1 MDIGLQELFLI
12 SVMALIILGP
22 ERLPSTMKQ
31 IMIWASKMKNSF
43 NSIKKEFENE
53 LDLDGIQQQIHNEK
67 ILKELGEPIE
77 QLEENAKKLQQS
89 LLDLDASSNNL
100 VTDTTDT
107 ADTTASKK

>member
-31 IMIWASKMKNSF
+31 IMIWTSKIKNSF

-53 LDLDGIQQQIHNEK
+53 LDLDSIQQQIHNEK

-89 LLDLDASSNNL
+89 LLDLDASSNDSMADI
-100 VTDTTDT
+100 TDTTE
-107 ADTTASKK
+107 SEK

>member
-43 NSIKKEFENE
+43 NSIKKEFESE

>member
-31 IMIWASKMKNSF
+31 IMIWTSKIKNSF

-53 LDLDGIQQQIHNEK
+53 FDLDSIQQQIHNEK

-89 LLDLDASSNNL
+89 LLDLDASSNDSMADI
-100 VTDTTDT
+100 TDTTE
-107 ADTTASKK
+107 SEK

>member
-31 IMIWASKMKNSF
+31 IMVWVSKIKNSF

-53 LDLDGIQQQIHNEK
+53 LGLDGIQQQIHNEK
-67 ILKELGEPIE
+67 ILKELGEPLE
-77 QLEENAKKLQQS
+77 QLEENAKKIQQS
-89 LLDLDASSNNL
+89 LLDLDASSNDQMADI
-100 VTDTTDT
+100 TDTTE
-107 ADTTASKK
+107 SNK

>member
-31 IMIWASKMKNSF
+31 IMIWASKIKNSF

-53 LDLDGIQQQIHNEK
+53 LDLDDIQQQIHNEK

-89 LLDLDASSNNL
+89 LLDLDASSNDL
-100 VTDTTDT
+100 MADITDTTE
-107 ADTTASKK
+107 SEK

>member
-31 IMIWASKMKNSF
+31 IMVWVSKIKNSF

-53 LDLDGIQQQIHNEK
+53 LNLDGIEQQIHNEN
-67 ILKELGEPIE
+67 ILKELGEPLE

-89 LLDLDASSNNL
+89 LLDLDASSNDL

-107 ADTTASKK
+107 TASKK

>member
-12 SVMALIILGP
+12 SVIALIILGP

-31 IMIWASKMKNSF
+31 IMVWVSKIKNSF

-53 LDLDGIQQQIHNEK
+53 LNLDGIEQQIHNEN
-67 ILKELGEPIE
+67 ILKELGEPLE

-89 LLDLDASSNNL
+89 LLDLDVPSNNL
-100 VTDTTDT
+100 V
-107 ADTTASKK
+107 ADTSDSTVSEK

>member
-31 IMIWASKMKNSF
+31 IMIWVSKIKNSF

-53 LDLDGIQQQIHNEK
+53 LNLDGIKQQIHNEK
-67 ILKELGEPIE
+67 ILKELGEPLE

-89 LLDLDASSNNL
+89 LLDLDASSNDL

-107 ADTTASKK
+107 TASKK

>member
-1 MDIGLQELFLI
+1 
-12 SVMALIILGP
+12 
-22 ERLPSTMKQ
+22 MKQ

-67 ILKELGEPIE
+67 SLKELGEPIE

-89 LLDLDASSNNL
+89 LLDLDASSNDL
-100 VTDTTDT
+100 MADITDTTE
-107 ADTTASKK
+107 SEK

>member
-31 IMIWASKMKNSF
+31 IMIWVSKIKNSF

-53 LDLDGIQQQIHNEK
+53 LNLDGIKQQIHNEN
-67 ILKELGEPIE
+67 ILKELGEPLE

-89 LLDLDASSNNL
+89 LLDLDASSNDL

-107 ADTTASKK
+107 TASKK

>member
-31 IMIWASKMKNSF
+31 IMIWASKIKNSF

-67 ILKELGEPIE
+67 ILQELGEPIE

-89 LLDLDASSNNL
+89 LLDLDASSNDL
-100 VTDTTDT
+100 MADITDTTE
-107 ADTTASKK
+107 SEK

>member
-31 IMIWASKMKNSF
+31 IMVWVSKIKNSF

-53 LDLDGIQQQIHNEK
+53 LNLDGIKQQIHNEK
-67 ILKELGEPIE
+67 ILKELGEPLE

-89 LLDLDASSNNL
+89 LLDLDASSNDL

-107 ADTTASKK
+107 TASKK

>member
-31 IMIWASKMKNSF
+31 IMIWVSKIKNSF

-53 LDLDGIQQQIHNEK
+53 LNLDGIEQQIHNEN
-67 ILKELGEPIE
+67 ILKELGEPLE

-89 LLDLDASSNNL
+89 LLDLDVPSNNL
-100 VTDTTDT
+100 VADTTDST
-107 ADTTASKK
+107 DSTVSEK

>member
-31 IMIWASKMKNSF
+31 IMIWASKIKNSF

-53 LDLDGIQQQIHNEK
+53 IDLDGIQQQIHNEK
-67 ILKELGEPIE
+67 ILNQLGEPIE

-89 LLDLDASSNNL
+89 LLDLDASSNDL
-100 VTDTTDT
+100 MADITDTTE
-107 ADTTASKK
+107 SKK

>member
-31 IMIWASKMKNSF
+31 IMIWASKIKNSF

-89 LLDLDASSNNL
+89 LLDLDVPSNNL
-100 VTDTTDT
+100 VADTTDST
-107 ADTTASKK
+107 DSTVSEK

>member
-31 IMIWASKMKNSF
+31 IMISVSKIKNSF

-53 LDLDGIQQQIHNEK
+53 LDLDRIQQQIHNEN
-67 ILKELGEPIE
+67 ILKELGEPLE
-77 QLEENAKKLQQS
+77 QLEENAKKIQQS

-100 VTDTTDT
+100 VTDTI
-107 ADTTASKK
+107 DTTASKK

>member
-31 IMIWASKMKNSF
+31 IMVWVSKIKNSF

-53 LDLDGIQQQIHNEK
+53 LNLDGIEQQIHNEN
-67 ILKELGEPIE
+67 ILKELGEPLE

-89 LLDLDASSNNL
+89 LLDLDVPSNNL
-100 VTDTTDT
+100 V
-107 ADTTASKK
+107 ADTSDSTVSEK

>member
-31 IMIWASKMKNSF
+31 IMVWVSKIKNSF

-53 LDLDGIQQQIHNEK
+53 LNLDGIEQQIHNEN
-67 ILKELGEPIE
+67 ILKELGEPLE

-89 LLDLDASSNNL
+89 LLDLDVTSNNL
-100 VTDTTDT
+100 VADTTDST
-107 ADTTASKK
+107 VSEK

>member
-89 LLDLDASSNNL
+89 LLDLDASSNDL
-100 VTDTTDT
+100 MADITDTTE
-107 ADTTASKK
+107 SEK

>member
-12 SVMALIILGP
+12 SIMALIILGP

-31 IMIWASKMKNSF
+31 IMIWTSKIKNSF

-53 LDLDGIQQQIHNEK
+53 LDLDSIQQQIHNEK

-89 LLDLDASSNNL
+89 LLDLDASSNDSMADI
-100 VTDTTDT
+100 TDTTE
-107 ADTTASKK
+107 SEK

>member
-31 IMIWASKMKNSF
+31 IMVWVSKIKNSF

-53 LDLDGIQQQIHNEK
+53 LNLDGIKQQIHNEK
-67 ILKELGEPIE
+67 ILKELGEPLE
-77 QLEENAKKLQQS
+77 KLEENAKILQQS
-89 LLDLDASSNNL
+89 LLDLDAPSNNL
-100 VTDTTDT
+100 VSDTNDSTDSTV
-107 ADTTASKK
+107 SEK

>member
-31 IMIWASKMKNSF
+31 IMVWVSKIKNSF

-53 LDLDGIQQQIHNEK
+53 LNLDGIEQQIHNEN
-67 ILKELGEPIE
+67 ILKELGEPLE

-89 LLDLDASSNNL
+89 LLDLDVPSNNL
-100 VTDTTDT
+100 VADTTDST
-107 ADTTASKK
+107 DSTVSEK

>member
-31 IMIWASKMKNSF
+31 IMVWVSKIKNSF

-53 LDLDGIQQQIHNEK
+53 LNLDGIEQQIHNEN
-67 ILKELGEPIE
+67 ILKELGEPLE

-89 LLDLDASSNNL
+89 LLDLDVTSNNL
-100 VTDTTDT
+100 VADT
-107 ADTTASKK
+107 ADSTDSTVSEK

>member
-31 IMIWASKMKNSF
+31 IMIWASKIKNSF

-53 LDLDGIQQQIHNEK
+53 IDLDGIQQQIHNEK
-67 ILKELGEPIE
+67 ILNQLGEPIE

-89 LLDLDASSNNL
+89 LLDLDASNNDL
-100 VTDTTDT
+100 MADITDTTE
-107 ADTTASKK
+107 SEK

>member
-31 IMIWASKMKNSF
+31 IMIWTSKIKNSF

-53 LDLDGIQQQIHNEK
+53 LDLDSIQQQIHNEK

-77 QLEENAKKLQQS
+77 QLEKNAKKLQQS
-89 LLDLDASSNNL
+89 LLDLDASSNNSMADI
-100 VTDTTDT
+100 TDTTE
-107 ADTTASKK
+107 SEK

>member
-22 ERLPSTMKQ
+22 EKLPSTMKQ
-31 IMIWASKMKNSF
+31 VMIWASKIKNSF

-53 LDLDGIQQQIHNEK
+53 IDLDSIQQQIHNEK
-67 ILKELGEPIE
+67 ILSQLGEPIE

-89 LLDLDASSNNL
+89 LLELDASCDNL
-100 VTDTTDT
+100 MADITDTTE
-107 ADTTASKK
+107 SEK

>member
-31 IMIWASKMKNSF
+31 IMIWASKIKNSF

-67 ILKELGEPIE
+67 IINQLGEPIE
-77 QLEENAKKLQQS
+77 QLEENAKKIQQS
-89 LLDLDASSNNL
+89 LLDLDASSNDL
-100 VTDTTDT
+100 ITDITDTTEPE
-107 ADTTASKK
+107 K

>member
-31 IMIWASKMKNSF
+31 IMVWVSKIKNSF

-53 LDLDGIQQQIHNEK
+53 LNLDGIEQQIHNEN
-67 ILKELGEPIE
+67 ILKELGEPLE

-89 LLDLDASSNNL
+89 LLDLDAPSNNL
-100 VTDTTDT
+100 VSDTNDSTDSTV
-107 ADTTASKK
+107 SEK

>member
-31 IMIWASKMKNSF
+31 IMIWASKIKNSF

-53 LDLDGIQQQIHNEK
+53 LNLDGIKQQIHNEK
-67 ILKELGEPIE
+67 ILKELGEPLE

-89 LLDLDASSNNL
+89 LLDLDASSNDL
-100 VTDTTDT
+100 VTDTTDST
-107 ADTTASKK
+107 VSEK